1 MEGDALFAESSAFV
15 WALQLAK
22 NNGMK
27 KIMVE
32 GDAKLVVD
40 ALLSNSNDV
49 RWDIAALINDALCL
63 AGSFS
68 SCKFGWVKREGNAV
82 AHVLAKYAS
91 QSKFVV
97 CNNEHMP
104 QVVRDAL
111 WNDIM
116 RFV

>member
-1 MEGDALFAESSAFV
+1 M
-15 WALQLAK
+15 
-22 NNGMK
+22 
-27 KIMVE
+27 
-32 GDAKLVVD
+32 
-40 ALLSNSNDV
+40 SNSNDV
-49 RWDIAALINDALCL
+49 RWDIAALINDAMCL
-63 AGSFS
+63 ASTFS
-68 SCKFGWVKREGNAV
+68 SCKFGRIKREGNV
-82 AHVLAKYAS
+82 ATYSLAKYAS